1 MTFGRTVLW
10 GTIVWVAA
18 ISLLHASLNWGL
30 FEARH
35 RDEGRKFS
43 VGFLPVT

>member
-10 GTIVWVAA
+10 GTILWVAA

-30 FEARH
+30 FEPGNRG
-35 RDEGRKFS
+35 DEGRFR